1 MSKDRRIINR
11 VVREWG
17 SSTGCGVVIPEILRM
32 LMLLDHGYG
41 EKVTVDGCCDALE
54 KMSKNA
60 LLIRDDL
67 RREQSRG

>member
-1 MSKDRRIINR
+1 
-11 VVREWG
+11 
-17 SSTGCGVVIPEILRM
+17 
-32 LMLLDHGYG
+32 
-41 EKVTVDGCCDALE
+41 VDGCCDALE